1 MKFYSENVVQGLAIC
16 FVKGSN
22 WRNIDAT
29 TVAPAIFAI
38 IEIQEKP
45 RQSCDIVPD

>member
-1 MKFYSENVVQGLAIC
+1 MLREGVKLAH
-16 FVKGSN
+16 
-22 WRNIDAT
+22 IDAT

-45 RQSCDIVPD
+45 R